1 MNEKCMLLDN
11 GSKDARK
18 SDCINING
26 KINTKILD
34 TSVQCAGMF
43 EAIWMLR
50 VTWSSNYT
58 ERGYIYF
65 LCTHVAEFIASNN
78 EIGWNRC
85 QPFKSRILMDVLLK
99 KICDYNNLFKNP
111 KSIFQNCKDSIIH
124 CIVFKISKDPMT
136 YFQNSKIPKEFRTI
150 IYSNNSRSSLIS
162 KLEILIKIWKNH
174 RWRGGEIT
182 RRRKFVAR
190 QRVQWVS
197 RLAYVISAGN
207 LCGRGG
213 GGGGGRLLTELGRSI
228 PRRYMGQVHYHVS
241 LHMRAV
247 PLERSYLATLP
258 SPRNLA
264 FSIARSRPLPSAP
277 FPSFLPRALTR

>member
-1 MNEKCMLLDN
+1 MLLDN

-85 QPFKSRILMDVLLK
+85 QPFKSRTLMDVLLK

-111 KSIFQNCKDSIIH
+111 KSILQNCKDSIIH

-150 IYSNNSRSSLIS
+150 IYSNNSRSNLIS

-174 RWRGGEIT
+174 RWRGGGQSYEKKKVRGAAT
-182 RRRKFVAR
+182 GA
-190 QRVQWVS
+190 VS
-197 RLAYVISAGN
+197 
-207 LCGRGG
+207 
-213 GGGGGRLLTELGRSI
+213 
-228 PRRYMGQVHYHVS
+228 Q
-241 LHMRAV
+241 
-247 PLERSYLATLP
+247 
-258 SPRNLA
+258 
-264 FSIARSRPLPSAP
+264 
-277 FPSFLPRALTR
+277 

>member
-1 MNEKCMLLDN
+1 MLLDN

-85 QPFKSRILMDVLLK
+85 QPFKSRTLMDVFLK

-150 IYSNNSRSSLIS
+150 IYSNNSRSSLMETRNID
-162 KLEILIKIWKNH
+162 KNLEKSSLK
-174 RWRGGEIT
+174 RGGNYEKKKVRGAAT
-182 RRRKFVAR
+182 GA
-190 QRVQWVS
+190 VS
-197 RLAYVISAGN
+197 
-207 LCGRGG
+207 
-213 GGGGGRLLTELGRSI
+213 
-228 PRRYMGQVHYHVS
+228 Q
-241 LHMRAV
+241 
-247 PLERSYLATLP
+247 
-258 SPRNLA
+258 
-264 FSIARSRPLPSAP
+264 
-277 FPSFLPRALTR
+277 